1 MARLRYKQL
10 LLIVIGCAAFVVLCS
25 TSGTSVFGQSGRRIA
40 QTEALPAPVESPTP
54 QQPLTEQ
61 PSLDVPVSRLY
72 SPVKLLIGKQHT
84 SKHQPSEEVIF
95 ASFVKRLTEFKNL
108 DGSLLGEMTREHAA
122 KRARQ
127 ETDAYVV
134 LVQFVTDKY
143 QRGKLVLD
151 SPDLEIKY
159 FVFAPLSVQ
168 PQLKG
173 KVYYQAIG
181 GGQRRKSTWPEG
193 PPVKI
198 TVEAAGIEAAERLH
212 DWLAENTEGRRN

>member
-1 MARLRYKQL
+1 MARLRYKQF
-10 LLIVIGCAAFVVLCS
+10 LLIVIGCFAVVVSCPA
-25 TSGTSVFGQSGRRIA
+25 SGALAFGQSGRRIA
-40 QTEALPAPVESPTP
+40 RTEPLPAPLESPAP
-54 QQPLTEQ
+54 QPITEQ
-61 PSLDVPVSRLY
+61 PALDVPVSRLY

-95 ASFVKRLTEFKNL
+95 ASFIKRLTEFKNL
-108 DGSLLGEMTREHAA
+108 DGNLIGEMTREHAA

-159 FVFAPLSVQ
+159 FVFAPLSLQ